1 MKLTK
6 ITYLIFLCLFTS
18 LFMFRCG
25 CRDGIKL
32 IEENKVLLEKLK
44 NQVKP
49 EQRLQFEQETVPPDN
64 SANSLRNLNESI
76 LHNKQLLAGIEE
88 IEKDNFTQLP
98 KDPITGKREVGIL
111 GYIRNLAF
119 KLQGIDTNKPGVHV
133 DIWDSALSV
142 RDLEN
147 KLGKNGSDDALYK
160 ARVKNVLEHNKD
172 NTIKVKQFLKDLI
185 KLQESMAKQMS

>member
-1 MKLTK
+1 
-6 ITYLIFLCLFTS
+6 
-18 LFMFRCG
+18 MFRCG

-32 IEENKVLLEKLK
+32 TEENKVLLEKLK

-49 EQRLQFEQETVPPDN
+49 EQRQRFEQEIVPADN
-64 SANSLRNLNESI
+64 STNSLRNLNASI
-76 LHNKQLLAGIEE
+76 LRNKQLLAGIEE

-111 GYIRNLAF
+111 GNIRELAS
-119 KLQGIDTNKPGVHV
+119 KLQGIDTNKPGVHAN
-133 DIWDSALSV
+133 IWEPALGM

-147 KLGKNGSDDALYK
+147 KLGKNGNNTALYE
-160 ARVKNVLEHNKD
+160 ARVKNVLEYNKD
-172 NTIKVKQFLKDLI
+172 NIIKVKQFLEDLI